1 MLYLMGQTCHD
12 SDELV
17 RGKLVGEG
25 RGRANIEW
33 GEPPETTKNLSPLGN
48 HGQIRPSVSLP

>member
-1 MLYLMGQTCHD
+1 MGQTCHD

-25 RGRANIEW
+25 RGRANTEW

>member
-1 MLYLMGQTCHD
+1 MGQTCYD
-12 SDELV
+12 SYELV
-17 RGKLVGEG
+17 RDKLVGEG

-33 GEPPETTKNLSPLGN
+33 GEPPETTKNLSPLGS